1 MPGRLLH
8 CPATLTSIPCR
19 LLPLCAGTP
28 LSGALQD
35 RTQAFMTTNTLSALA
50 EPLDAVAPRP
60 RIGELLVQAGKLSAR
75 DLERA
80 LSAQQEMGGM
90 LGRVLV
96 RLGLVSDTDVA
107 RALSSQLDIP
117 LLPADG
123 FPDLMPEVEGILPEF
138 LHTNAVY
145 PLYLEDGQL
154 HVAMAVPQD
163 AFVVKALHLA
173 TGYTIRPH
181 LALES
186 EIEKALAE
194 PVEEAPEDED
204 DGFGDGQDGG
214 DFVEHLKDLASEAP
228 VIRLVNTIIGRVI
241 DLRASDIHLEPFDDG
256 LHVRYR
262 VDGVIHPGE
271 LVPPRLS
278 AAVNSRVKLLAHL
291 DIAER
296 RLPQDGRIKTRVKG
310 RELDLRVSTVP
321 TVHGESVVMR
331 VLDRASVR
339 LELEKMGFEKDTL
352 ERFNALLAR
361 PHGILLVTGPTG
373 SGKTTTLYA
382 ALAKIDASAQKII
395 TVEDPVE
402 YQLEG
407 INQIQVHSQIN
418 LTFANALR
426 SILRQDPDIIMIGE
440 MRDGET
446 AQIAVQSALT
456 GHLVLS
462 TLHTNTAAGA
472 VIRMQDMGVEP
483 YLITS
488 AVNGV
493 LAQRLVR
500 TLCGHCK
507 EAYEPGPEVRS
518 STGLSRFCAATQ
530 PIYRAVGCEH
540 CRQSG
545 YRGRT
550 GIHELLVLDEPMRR
564 AIIEGRDANIL
575 NGIAAQSGMLSLYE
589 DGLRKV
595 AAGHTTLDELARVT
609 QDQSDA

>member
-1 MPGRLLH
+1 
-8 CPATLTSIPCR
+8 
-19 LLPLCAGTP
+19 
-28 LSGALQD
+28 
-35 RTQAFMTTNTLSALA
+35 MTTNISNATDSQSALGA
-50 EPLDAVAPRP
+50 PQRPLL
-60 RIGELLVQAGKLSAR
+60 GELLVQAGKLTPR

-80 LSAQQEMGGM
+80 LSAQHEMGGL

-96 RLGLVSDTDVA
+96 RLGIVSEIDVA
-107 RALSSQLDIP
+107 KALSEQLDIP
-117 LLPADG
+117 LLLADAYPEG
-123 FPDLMPEVEGILPEF
+123 MAEVEGLLPEF
-138 LHTNAVY
+138 LHSNAIF
-145 PLYLEDGQL
+145 PLRLEGNTL
-154 HVAMAVPQD
+154 HMAMAMPQD
-163 AFVVKALHLA
+163 AFVRKALHLA
-173 TGYTIRPH
+173 TGYEIEPC
-181 LALES
+181 LGLES

-194 PVEEAPEDED
+194 PVAEASEDEGGD
-204 DGFGDGQDGG
+204 FMDGLDGG

-228 VIRLVNTIIGRVI
+228 VIRLVNTIVGRVI

-256 LHVRYR
+256 MHVRYR
-262 VDGVIHPGE
+262 VDGVIHMGE
-271 LVPPRLS
+271 VVPPRLS
-278 AAVNSRVKLLAHL
+278 AAVSSRVKLLAHL

-339 LELEKMGFEKDTL
+339 LNLDTMGFEKDTL
-352 ERFNALLAR
+352 ERFNSLLAR

-382 ALAKIDASAQKII
+382 ALAKIDSQAHKII

-488 AVNGV
+488 SVNGV

-500 TLCGHCK
+500 TLCAHCK
-507 EAYEPGPEVRS
+507 QPYEPGEEVRQ
-518 STGLSRFCAATQ
+518 STGLARFC
-530 PIYRAVGCEH
+530 PSDRPVYRAVGCEQ

-550 GIHELLVLDEPMRR
+550 GIHELFILDEPMRR
-564 AIIEGRDANIL
+564 AILDGRDASAL
-575 NGIAAQSGMLSLYE
+575 NALALQGGMLSLFE

-595 AAGHTTLDELARVT
+595 AAGVTTLDELARVT
-609 QDQSDA
+609 QDQADA

>member
-1 MPGRLLH
+1 MSDHSPSLLE
-8 CPATLTSIPCR
+8 PTLRSP
-19 LLPLCAGTP
+19 
-28 LSGALQD
+28 
-35 RTQAFMTTNTLSALA
+35 SAAHLA
-50 EPLDAVAPRP
+50 AAADWSRY
-60 RIGELLVQAGKLSAR
+60 GEVLVRAGKLSAR

-80 LSAQQEMGGM
+80 LAPQREMGGA
-90 LGRVLV
+90 LDSVLV
-96 RLGLVSDTDVA
+96 SLGLVSEPDAA
-107 RALSSQLDIP
+107 RALAEYLG
-117 LLPADG
+117 LPFLTADD
-123 FPDLMPEVEGILPEF
+123 FPDLPPEPEGLLPEF
-138 LHTNAVY
+138 LKTHRVL
-145 PLYLEDGQL
+145 PLGVEDGRL
-154 HVAMAVPQD
+154 RVAMSAPQD
-163 AFVVKALHLA
+163 AFVCKALGLA
-173 TGYTIRPH
+173 SGLVVEPAVGLGSDID
-181 LALES
+181 
-186 EIEKALAE
+186 KALARLF
-194 PVEEAPEDED
+194 DEGAEGVN
-204 DGFGDGQDGG
+204 DGDEMGDGLDADAG
-214 DFVEHLKDLASEAP
+214 DFVEHLRDLASEAP

-241 DLRASDIHLEPFDDG
+241 ELRASDIHLEPFDDG

-262 VDGVIHPGE
+262 VDGVLHPGE
-271 LVPPRLS
+271 VVPS
-278 AAVNSRVKLLAHL
+278 QQGAAVSSRVKLLAHL

-339 LELEKMGFEKDTL
+339 LSLEDMGFEKDTL
-352 ERFNALLAR
+352 ARFNQLIHR

-382 ALAKIDASAQKII
+382 ALAKLDSVSQKII

-446 AQIAVQSALT
+446 AQIAVQSSLT

-462 TLHTNTAAGA
+462 TLHTNTAASA
-472 VIRMQDMGVEP
+472 VVRMQDMGVER

-488 AVNGV
+488 TVNGV

-500 TLCGHCK
+500 RLCVHCK
-507 EAYEPGPEVRS
+507 TPVQPDPALLQSSGLGRFLPPG
-518 STGLSRFCAATQ
+518 A
-530 PIYRAVGCEH
+530 PIYEARGCDH
-540 CRQSG
+540 CRGTG
-545 YRGRT
+545 YQGRT
-550 GIHELLVLDEPMRR
+550 GIHELLVVDEAMRSAILQGLD
-564 AIIEGRDANIL
+564 ASAL
-575 NGIAAQSGMLSLYE
+575 QSIAVKAGMYTLYD

-595 AAGHTTLDELARVT
+595 AAGVTSLDEVLRAT
-609 QDQSDA
+609 QDQGDA

>member
-1 MPGRLLH
+1 
-8 CPATLTSIPCR
+8 
-19 LLPLCAGTP
+19 
-28 LSGALQD
+28 
-35 RTQAFMTTNTLSALA
+35 MTTPFSFDHV
-50 EPLDAVAPRP
+50 EPLPIEAMPRV
-60 RIGELLVQAGKLSAR
+60 RLGELLVQAGKVSSR
-75 DLERA
+75 DVERA
-80 LSAQQEMGGM
+80 LVAQQEMGGM

-96 RLGLVSDTDVA
+96 RLGLVSEMDVVQ
-107 RALSSQLDIP
+107 ALSRQLDIP
-117 LLPADG
+117 FAPAET
-123 FPDLMPEVEGILPEF
+123 FPEFIPEVEGLLPDF
-138 LHTNAVY
+138 LQANSVY
-145 PLYLEDGQL
+145 PLELRDGQL
-154 HVAMAVPQD
+154 HVAMVTPQD
-163 AFVVKALHLA
+163 AFVTKALRLA
-173 TGYTIRPH
+173 TGRVIVPH
-181 LALES
+181 FALES
-186 EIEKALAE
+186 VIEKALAE
-194 PVEEAPEDED
+194 PVADASESEVD
-204 DGFGDGQDGG
+204 DGFGDGADGG

-228 VIRLVNTIIGRVI
+228 VIRLVNAIIGRVI

-262 VDGVIHPGE
+262 VDGVIHAGE

-278 AAVNSRVKLLAHL
+278 AAVSSRVKLLAHL

-296 RLPQDGRIKTRVKG
+296 RLPQDGRIKTRLKG
-310 RELDLRVSTVP
+310 RELDLRVSTAP

-339 LELEKMGFEKDTL
+339 LNLDTMGFEQDTL
-352 ERFNALLAR
+352 ARFNGLLAR

-382 ALAKIDASAQKII
+382 ALSKIDAQANKII

-407 INQIQVHSQIN
+407 INQIQVHPQIN
-418 LTFANALR
+418 LTFSNALR

-472 VIRMQDMGVEP
+472 VIRMKDMGVES

-488 AVNGV
+488 SVNGV

-500 TLCGHCK
+500 TLCGQCK
-507 EAYEPGPEVRS
+507 QPYEPGAELRQ
-518 STGLSRFCAATQ
+518 STGLARFCPSDR
-530 PIYRAVGCEH
+530 PIYQAVGCEH
-540 CRQSG
+540 CRHSG

-550 GIHELLVLDEPMRR
+550 GIHELFVLDEPMRR
-564 AIIEGRDANIL
+564 AIIEGLDANGL
-575 NGIAAQSGMLSLYE
+575 NALAAQSGMLSLFE

-595 AAGHTTLDELARVT
+595 AAGVTTLDELARVT

>member
-1 MPGRLLH
+1 MNHP
-8 CPATLTSIPCR
+8 S
-19 LLPLCAGTP
+19 
-28 LSGALQD
+28 LSD
-35 RTQAFMTTNTLSALA
+35 RV
-50 EPLDAVAPRP
+50 EPLGVDVAAARP
-60 RIGELLVQAGKLSAR
+60 RLGELLVQSGKVSAR
-75 DLERA
+75 DIDRA
-80 LSAQQEMGGM
+80 LLAQQEMGGM
-90 LGRVLV
+90 LGRVLM
-96 RLGLVSDTDVA
+96 RLGLVSELDVVHVLA
-107 RALSSQLDIP
+107 RQIDVPFVAED
-117 LLPADG
+117 A
-123 FPDLMPEVEGILPEF
+123 FPEFMPEVEGLLPEF
-138 LHTNAVY
+138 MHANSVY
-145 PLYLEDGQL
+145 PLRVLGEEL

-163 AFVVKALHLA
+163 AFVLKALRLV
-173 TGYTIRPH
+173 TGCTIVPH

-186 EIEKALAE
+186 AIEKALAE
-194 PVEEAPEDED
+194 PQDVPADEEAAD
-204 DGFGDGQDGG
+204 DGFGDGMDGG

-228 VIRLVNTIIGRVI
+228 VIRLVNSIIGRVI

-262 VDGVIHPGE
+262 VDGVIHTGE

-339 LELEKMGFEKDTL
+339 LDLEKMGFERDTL
-352 ERFNALLAR
+352 ARFNMLLAR

-382 ALAKIDASAQKII
+382 ALSKIDADANKII

-407 INQIQVHSQIN
+407 INQIQVHPQIN

-472 VIRMQDMGVEP
+472 VIRMQDMGVES

-507 EAYEPGPEVRS
+507 ESYDPGADVRER
-518 STGLSRFCAATQ
+518 TGLNRFAAPEQ
-530 PIYRAVGCEH
+530 QVYRAVGCEH

-545 YRGRT
+545 YRGRM
-550 GIHELLVLDEPMRR
+550 GIHELFVLDEPMRR
-564 AIIEGRDANIL
+564 AIIEGRDASAL
-575 NGIAAQSGMLSLYE
+575 NALASQSGMLNLYE

-595 AAGHTTLDELARVT
+595 AAGLTTLDELARVT

>member
-1 MPGRLLH
+1 MTTH
-8 CPATLTSIPCR
+8 TLTDPTPSRP
-19 LLPLCAGTP
+19 LL
-28 LSGALQD
+28 
-35 RTQAFMTTNTLSALA
+35 
-50 EPLDAVAPRP
+50 
-60 RIGELLVQAGKLSAR
+60 GEMLVQAGKLSAR

-80 LSAQQEMGGM
+80 LAAQHEMQGL
-90 LGRVLV
+90 LGHVLV
-96 RLGLVSDTDVA
+96 RLGLVSEIDVLHCLA
-107 RALSSQLDIP
+107 EQLQLP
-117 LLPADG
+117 LAKADD
-123 FPDLMPEVEGILPEF
+123 FPEFMPEIEGLQSAF
-138 LHTNAVY
+138 LHTHAIY
-145 PLYLEDGQL
+145 PLRLEGQQL
-154 HVAMAVPQD
+154 HVAMAQPQD
-163 AFVVKALHLA
+163 AFVRKALHLA
-173 TGYTIRPH
+173 TGCTICPY
-181 LALES
+181 LALEAD
-186 EIEKALAE
+186 IAKALTEPAQEAE
-194 PVEEAPEDED
+194 EDSED
-204 DGFGDGQDGG
+204 SFADGLDGG
-214 DFVEHLKDLASEAP
+214 DFIEHLKDLASEAP
-228 VIRLVNTIIGRVI
+228 VIRMVNAIIGRVT

-262 VDGVIHPGE
+262 VDGVIHQGE
-271 LVPPRLS
+271 LIAPRLS
-278 AAVNSRVKLLAHL
+278 AAVSSRVKLLAHL

-321 TVHGESVVMR
+321 TVYGESVVMR

-339 LELEKMGFEKDTL
+339 LQLETMGFASDTL
-352 ERFNALLAR
+352 ELFNTLLAR

-382 ALAKIDASAQKII
+382 ALSKIDAQANKII

-407 INQIQVHSQIN
+407 LNQIQVHPQIN
-418 LTFANALR
+418 LSFANALR

-472 VIRMQDMGVEP
+472 ITRMQDMGVES

-488 AVNGV
+488 SVNGV

-500 TLCGHCK
+500 TLCTHCK
-507 EAYEPGPEVRS
+507 ESYVPDAQLLA
-518 STGLSRFCAATQ
+518 STGLGRFCAPGQ

-540 CRQSG
+540 CRHTG

-550 GIHELLVLDEPMRR
+550 GIHELLVLDEPLRR
-564 AIIEGRDANIL
+564 AIIEGRDANSL
-575 NGIAAQSGMLSLYE
+575 HTLAAQSGMLNLFE

-595 AAGHTTLDELARVT
+595 AAGTTTLDELARVT
-609 QDQSDA
+609 QDHADA

>member
-1 MPGRLLH
+1 
-8 CPATLTSIPCR
+8 
-19 LLPLCAGTP
+19 
-28 LSGALQD
+28 
-35 RTQAFMTTNTLSALA
+35 MTTNTHLD
-50 EPLDAVAPRP
+50 EPTGEVTGPRP
-60 RIGELLVQAGKLSAR
+60 RLGELLVQAGKLSSR
-75 DLERA
+75 DLDRA

-96 RLGLVSDTDVA
+96 RLGLVSDGDVA
-107 RALSSQLDIP
+107 GVLARQLGVP
-117 LLPADG
+117 LVQADG
-123 FPDLMPEVEGILPEF
+123 FPDLMPEVEGLLPEF
-138 LHTNAVY
+138 LQAHAIY
-145 PLYLEDGQL
+145 PLRLENGVL
-154 HVAMAVPQD
+154 HVAMSVPQD

-173 TGYTIRPH
+173 TGQKIQPH

-186 EIEKALAE
+186 DIERALVE
-194 PVEEAPEDED
+194 PVEETEDAD
-204 DGFGDGQDGG
+204 DGFGDGLDGG

-262 VDGVIHPGE
+262 VDGVIQHGE

-278 AAVNSRVKLLAHL
+278 AAVSSRLKLLAHL

-321 TVHGESVVMR
+321 TVHGESAVMR

-339 LELEKMGFEKDTL
+339 LSLDSMGFEQDTL
-352 ERFNALLAR
+352 ERFNLLLAR

-382 ALAKIDASAQKII
+382 ALAKIDSQAHKII

-407 INQIQVHSQIN
+407 INQIQVHPQIN

-440 MRDGET
+440 MRDSET

-472 VIRMQDMGVEP
+472 VVRMQDMGVEP

-488 AVNGV
+488 SVNGV
-493 LAQRLVR
+493 LAQRLLR
-500 TLCGHCK
+500 TLCERCK
-507 EAYEPGPEVRS
+507 RPYEPGSELRE
-518 STGLSRFCAATQ
+518 STGLRRFCPADR

-550 GIHELLVLDEPMRR
+550 GIHELLVLDEVVRR
-564 AIIEGRDANIL
+564 AIIEGSDANVL
-575 NGIAAQSGMLSLYE
+575 NGLAAQSGMLTLFE

-595 AAGHTTLDELARVT
+595 AAGVTTLDELARVT